1 MSATTSADFVFTPK
15 VWKDHIDAYFRRR
28 LVAGAFALQDNTL
41 TSAPGTTI
49 NFPYF
54 KKIGAA
60 EEPTEDEGLAVDKL
74 SDDSFTSTVKEVS
87 KAVGVKKK
95 AFKTSAAATDKI
107 ISEVQ
112 RQIAR
117 VMAEKIDS
125 DLITEFSTGGNFT
138 SGFTAAATTDVM
150 NVANLNKGRIT
161 AFGDLFQD
169 ASVCFMHSLQFM
181 DLMNSSPAG
190 FLQANALDPMF
201 LVQGFSGRLLG
212 MALVV
217 TDNLGSAAGSGG
229 LSGHT
234 VYNSYIHK
242 ENAYGF
248 IVKQDMEI
256 ESDYDI
262 LHREWVFT
270 GDHWYAV
277 KSFHAKVS
285 AQDLKTAQLQTA
297 ATGQ

>member
-1 MSATTSADFVFTPK
+1 MSATTSADFIFTPK

-28 LVAGAFALQDNTL
+28 LVAGAFALQDDTL
-41 TSAPGTTI
+41 KDQPGTTI

-54 KKIGAA
+54 QKIGAA
-60 EEPTEDEGLAVDKL
+60 EAPAEDEGLNPDALADN
-74 SDDSFTSTVKEVS
+74 SFQATVLEIG

-95 AFKTSAAATDKI
+95 AFKTSAASTDKI
-107 ISEVQ
+107 IAECQ
-112 RQIAR
+112 RQIGR

-125 DLITEFSTGGNFT
+125 DLIAEFSLGGNYT
-138 SGFTAAATTDVM
+138 SGFAAASPTDLM
-150 NVANLNKGRIT
+150 SPINLNKARIS

-169 ASVCFMHSLQFM
+169 AVVCFMHSLQFM

-212 MALVV
+212 MAIVV
-217 TDNLGSAAGSGG
+217 TDNLGSVAGSSGTA
-229 LSGHT
+229 GHT
-234 VYNSYIHK
+234 LYNAYIHK

-262 LHREWVFT
+262 LHREWIFT
-270 GDHWYAV
+270 GNQWYAV
-277 KSFHAKVS
+277 KSFHAKIS
-285 AQDLKTAQLQTA
+285 SQDLKTALVQTA
-297 ATGQ
+297 VSTA

>member
-28 LVAGAFALQDNTL
+28 LVAGAFATQDNTL
-41 TSAPGTTI
+41 VGEPGTTI

-60 EEPTEDEGLAVDKL
+60 ETPLEDAGLIVDKL
-74 SDDSFTSTVKEVS
+74 SDDSFSATVSEVS

-95 AFKTSAAATDKI
+95 AFKTSAAKTESI

-117 VMAEKIDS
+117 VMAEKVDK
-125 DLITEFSTGGNFT
+125 DLITEFSTGGNFVA
-138 SGFTAAATTDVM
+138 GFTATADATDRM
-150 NVANLNKGRIT
+150 NVRNLNKGRIVG
-161 AFGDLFQD
+161 FGDLFGD
-169 ASVCFMHSLQFM
+169 AKVAMMHSIQFL
-181 DLMNSSPAG
+181 DLMNDGTTG
-190 FLQANALDPMF
+190 FLQANAIDPMF
-201 LVQGFSGRLLG
+201 MVDGFQGRLLG
-212 MALVV
+212 MAIVV
-217 TDNLGSAAGSGG
+217 NDNMGG
-229 LSGHT
+229 GGTIDSH
-234 VYNSYIHK
+234 NSYDCYVHK
-242 ENAYGF
+242 ENPYGF
-248 IVKQDMEI
+248 ITKQDMEI

-270 GDHWYAV
+270 GDQWYAV

-285 AQDLKTAQLQTA
+285 SEDLKTCRVRT
-297 ATGQ
+297 TGSA